1 VATPLVVAAKGS
13 ETEPVPAVTE
23 KLMVSP
29 SATTWPCASV
39 TAAFISLTSNPSAV
53 RVLGLA
59 VRTIVLTGPGIKL
72 TEVFPDTPP
81 TVAVIVAEV
90 RLVELVSVTVALPLV
105 VVVAPERAPAVVENV
120 TTVPSGMLLLAVSL
134 TVAVITV
141 FEVPLATIS
150 ELPAV
155 ADTEPTSGATR
166 VIVTVSV
173 VPFEEVAVMVSV
185 PPPTV
190 SGAV

>member
-1 VATPLVVAAKGS
+1 VVAKGS
-13 ETEPVPAVTE
+13 ETEPVPGGVTE
-23 KLMVSP
+23 KLIISP

-39 TAAFISLTSNPSAV
+39 TAAFISLSSNPSAV
-53 RVLGLA
+53 RLLGLA
-59 VRTIVLTGPGIKL
+59 VRAIALTGPGIKL